1 MERATLE
8 TVRQHITAEY
18 EIVTEATAR
27 LRLPTEIKF
36 KLCLVTI
43 KLFSP
48 GLPIAELEP
57 HQVSL
62 PTERGFPAT
71 VA

>member
-48 GLPIAELEP
+48 GLPIAKLESQISHRCP
-57 HQVSL
+57 GD
-62 PTERGFPAT
+62 EREK
-71 VA
+71 V